1 MLAKSGTASMVSWK
15 MQKASSY
22 LPPTEPCLFRLA
34 IFWLGGHFDAKHQWW
49 GGIRSC
55 SCGNFRKLLP
65 IIYARSKPQANQH
78 SSRII
83 LRSYGLKPLLMLHK
97 EVQCKLKPLLTPQL
111 HKLVTSSLKER
122 SICLVSIHRKTNL
135 RRCPPKQR
143 PLPYIVFFVYCWH
156 ANSRISPNCEHWWI
170 RYSSLV
176 KALLKEQGR
185 WIYDLQ
191 VYGISAKSHI
201 SKICI
206 T

>member
-1 MLAKSGTASMVSWK
+1 MKHSQTICTRTLDIASESRKSHRCWFALEVIKEMKYSVAGFS
-15 MQKASSY
+15 
-22 LPPTEPCLFRLA
+22 
-34 IFWLGGHFDAKHQWW
+34 
-49 GGIRSC
+49 
-55 SCGNFRKLLP
+55 
-65 IIYARSKPQANQH
+65 
-78 SSRII
+78 
-83 LRSYGLKPLLMLHK
+83 KPLLMLHK
-97 EVQCKLKPLLTPQL
+97 GVQCKLKPLLTPQL

-122 SICLVSIHRKTNL
+122 SICVVSIHRKTNL

-156 ANSRISPNCEHWWI
+156 ANSRISPNCEPWWI